1 MEHHARDRARGVS
14 FFYRKMHMYIS
25 PRQGLLDKQRLSS
38 KLDKLFISR
47 HIRHIKNK
55 TEEYT
60 MYCIMRTEK
69 RKKTDLGGIQKENL
83 RTATE
88 YNNRVTPGMDVF
100 NVVLKES
107 NNWLQDINNEIKTAG
122 AKTRA
127 NSVLALDTLYTA
139 SPEFF
144 QGKTNAENDKF
155 FQDCLKF
162 HNKHFGHIISA
173 VIHYDETTP
182 HLHIISVPLTQDG
195 RLSARDVIGNK
206 AKMSK
211 TQDAFFEQVGRGYGL
226 ERGIHMDGQ
235 EKKQHISAQEHE
247 LREIKQEIAR
257 EQERL
262 EAAEHSEETAR
273 TRAREYRQTVAELQK
288 QVQVLQEERIKQH
301 KSLLLLT
308 EAANNKQKEVKHLNY
323 TLQEKRGEFEAIQ
336 KDLEEISGYL
346 SRAEQNKAQEIANR
360 WENEWDEDFTH

>member
-1 MEHHARDRARGVS
+1 M
-14 FFYRKMHMYIS
+14 F
-25 PRQGLLDKQRLSS
+25 
-38 KLDKLFISR
+38 
-47 HIRHIKNK
+47 
-55 TEEYT
+55 
-60 MYCIMRTEK
+60 CIMRTEK
-69 RKKTDLGGIQKENL
+69 RKRTDIGGIQKENT

-88 YNNRVTPGMDVF
+88 YNNKVSPGMDIF
-100 NVVLKES
+100 NVTLKES
-107 NNWLQDINNEIKTAG
+107 NNWLQDIDNEIKAAG

-139 SPEFF
+139 SPDFF
-144 QGKTNAENDKF
+144 QGKTNQQNDDF
-155 FQDCLKF
+155 FKDCLQF
-162 HNKHFGHIISA
+162 HQEHFGHIISA

-182 HLHIISVPLTQDG
+182 HLHVISVPLTKDG

-211 TQDAFFEQVGRGYGL
+211 TQDQFFEQVGRGYGL

-273 TRAREYRQTVAELQK
+273 TRARKYRQTAAELQK
-288 QVQVLQEERIKQH
+288 QIEVLQEERNKQH

-308 EAANNKQKEVKHLNY
+308 EAANNKQKEIKELNY
-323 TLQEKRGEFEAIQ
+323 TLQEKRGEFEAITGNIKQAQ
-336 KDLEEISGYL
+336 KDLEALSGYL
-346 SRAEQNKAQEIANR
+346 SKAEQEKAQEIANR
-360 WENEWDEDFTH
+360 WDDWEEDFTL

>member
-1 MEHHARDRARGVS
+1 M
-14 FFYRKMHMYIS
+14 F
-25 PRQGLLDKQRLSS
+25 
-38 KLDKLFISR
+38 
-47 HIRHIKNK
+47 
-55 TEEYT
+55 
-60 MYCIMRTEK
+60 CIMRTEK
-69 RKKTDLGGIQKENL
+69 RKRTDLGGIQRENT

-88 YNNRVTPGMDVF
+88 YNNKVNPGMDIF
-100 NVVLKES
+100 NVTLKES
-107 NNWLQDINNEIKTAG
+107 SNWLQDIDNEIKAAG

-144 QGKTNAENDKF
+144 QGKTNEENDKF
-155 FQDCLKF
+155 FRDCLKF
-162 HNKHFGHIISA
+162 HESHFGHIISA

-182 HLHIISVPLTQDG
+182 HLHIISVPLTKDG

-206 AKMSK
+206 SKMSK
-211 TQDAFFEQVGRGYGL
+211 TQDSFFEQVGRGYGL

-273 TRAREYRQTVAELQK
+273 TRAREYRQTAAELQK
-288 QVQVLQEERIKQH
+288 QVQVLQEERAKQH
-301 KSLLLLT
+301 NSLKMLS
-308 EAANNKQKEVKHLNY
+308 ASKISRQKELRAIDY
-323 TLQEKRGEFEAIQ
+323 TLQEKKSEFEAITADIKQ
-336 KDLEEISGYL
+336 VSEDLEKISGYL
-346 SRAEQNKAQEIANR
+346 SRAEQNRAQEIANR
-360 WENEWDEDFTH
+360 WESEWDEDFTH